1 MQTVNVVI
9 LIGTNGGKLKRFA
22 DTNTTYKLQAKI
34 IVENAIKR
42 QSDYSFEWAILFEA
56 AARHYNFGGVIL
68 IWVRSFTWQPSNGS
82 GSAAFIFKR
91 EHTIAMQPMPTSTFM
106 ANHLLGGIAGYPCKL

>member
-22 DTNTTYKLQAKI
+22 HTNTTYKLQAKI

-42 QSDYSFEWAILFEA
+42 QSDYSFE
-56 AARHYNFGGVIL
+56 
-68 IWVRSFTWQPSNGS
+68 
-82 GSAAFIFKR
+82 
-91 EHTIAMQPMPTSTFM
+91 
-106 ANHLLGGIAGYPCKL
+106 